1 MTVEPNSQEMRHGGH
16 VEGSPPRRQTGR
28 VLMAD
33 VAQRAAVSVTTVSH
47 VLNDV
52 PGKRIRPETR
62 ERVRQ
67 AADELGYVRNEST
80 RTLRPHRSH
89 VIAMVEDEV
98 AITPL
103 AVGMILG
110 AQAAASRLGW
120 LIVHIHTDRTAEDAD
135 IHALRKRQVDG
146 FLYVRMYHQDV
157 DLPVALQGLPTVV
170 VDGTCC
176 NPSIPSIV
184 PDEFNG
190 GRTATRELIRYGHT
204 AVAFIN
210 NVDDIAAARGRLAGY
225 RSALDEA
232 GLGFRPEYVVRETS
246 NAVGGL
252 RAARRLLSQPNRPS
266 AIFCFNDRVAMGVYQ
281 AAHER
286 GLRIPGDVS
295 VIGFDNQ
302 IAVGDGL
309 FPGLTTIALPHY
321 EMGAWGARTL
331 IHQLEDPQEGAVEHV
346 ALACPL
352 IARGSISEPTTLR
365 KGPATAGLDNKSNG
379 EEGPGPVTGQLRSPR
394 SSDTGPLPIE
404 GRTGLVRVAD
414 RTAQRP
420 ADPTPWSGAGP
431 GATVANDAVQLEV
444 GRGDPD
450 DLRSASHLG

>member
-1 MTVEPNSQEMRHGGH
+1 M
-16 VEGSPPRRQTGR
+16 
-28 VLMAD
+28 
-33 VAQRAAVSVTTVSH
+33 
-47 VLNDV
+47 
-52 PGKRIRPETR
+52 
-62 ERVRQ
+62 
-67 AADELGYVRNEST
+67 
-80 RTLRPHRSH
+80 LRSL
-89 VIAMVEDEV
+89 D
-98 AITPL
+98 
-103 AVGMILG
+103 
-110 AQAAASRLGW
+110 
-120 LIVHIHTDRTAEDAD
+120 
-135 IHALRKRQVDG
+135 
-146 FLYVRMYHQDV
+146 
-157 DLPVALQGLPTVV
+157 PV
-170 VDGTCC
+170 
-176 NPSIPSIV
+176 NV

-365 KGPATAGLDNKSNG
+365 KGLRPPVLTTNRTVRKGQDLSQVNFGAPAPAIQGHY
-379 EEGPGPVTGQLRSPR
+379 RSR
-394 SSDTGPLPIE
+394 G
-404 GRTGLVRVAD
+404 GRA
-414 RTAQRP
+414 
-420 ADPTPWSGAGP
+420 WS
-431 GATVANDAVQLEV
+431 E
-444 GRGDPD
+444 
-450 DLRSASHLG
+450 